1 MLKIIKKRSTKSGLE
16 PGSLIHIGEQMVEET
31 VISIITYSEDHF
43 EERVAASVEEC
54 FDVKGQPYVTW
65 INIEGIHDVDVLE
78 KLGECFG
85 LHPLVLE
92 DILNTDQRPKLED
105 FGDYVYIVLKMLFS
119 EDDNAGITSEQVSL
133 ILGANVVIS
142 FQEGIVGDLFNSV
155 RARLRNDKTKIRRMG
170 ADYLAYTLVDS
181 IVDNYFA
188 ILEGLGEHIETI
200 EDELIAHPEPETLND
215 IHYLKREMIFL
226 RRSVWP
232 LREVINSLERG
243 ESLLIKDATRI
254 YLKDV
259 YDHTIQV
266 IDTIETF
273 RDMLAGMLDIY
284 LSSISYKMNEVM
296 KVLTIIATIFI
307 PLTFIV
313 GIYGMNFNYMPEL
326 DVWWAYPVVWAV
338 MLVIALVMVVY
349 FRRRRWM

>member
-1 MLKIIKKRSTKSGLE
+1 MHKIIKKRSTKAGLE
-16 PGSLIHIGEQMVEET
+16 PGSLIHIGEQKVEET
-31 VISIITYSEDHF
+31 IISIITYSASHF
-43 EERVAASVEEC
+43 EERVAVSVEEC
-54 FDVKGQPYVTW
+54 FDIKEQPFVTW
-65 INIEGIHDVDVLE
+65 INIEGIHEVEVLE

-119 EDDNAGITSEQVSL
+119 EDNNDGITSEQVSL
-133 ILGANVVIS
+133 ILGTNVVIS

-155 RARLRNDKTKIRRMG
+155 RARLHNERTKIRRMG

-200 EDELIAHPEPETLND
+200 EDELITHPEPATLNE

-243 ESLLIKDATRI
+243 ETPLIKDSTRI

-266 IDTIETF
+266 IDTIETY

-284 LSSISYKMNEVM
+284 LSSISNKMNEVM

-313 GIYGMNFNYMPEL
+313 GIYGMNFKYMPEL
-326 DVWWAYPVVWAV
+326 DVWWAYPVVWAI
-338 MLVIALVMVVY
+338 MLVIALLMVIY